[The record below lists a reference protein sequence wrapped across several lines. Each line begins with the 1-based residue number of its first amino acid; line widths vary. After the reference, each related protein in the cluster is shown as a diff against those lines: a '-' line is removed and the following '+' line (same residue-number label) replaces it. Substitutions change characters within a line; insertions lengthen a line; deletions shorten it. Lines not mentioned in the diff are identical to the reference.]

1 MVQHIR
7 KKHPNFA
14 PLANA
19 PLTTA
24 VISSAPAVISAD
36 GTTAEA
42 VVVRKTDEFTASFV
56 PPGRRVHS
64 RPFPPQTTDLLTQAM
79 TELSQNLTSDYR
91 AAQGDYQRIQYI
103 PVSQAAGSGL
113 SQPQHIQLQVVQVA
127 PVSSPRSYLIFEGCR
142 LICCTTLPELVLKI
156 IKYCRKTAGL

>member
-14 PLANA
+14 PLANTIHT

-36 GTTAEA
+36 TTTEG
-42 VVVRKTDEFTASFV
+42 VVVRKKDNFTTSKWNIRGFFISFRCV
-56 PPGRRVHS
+56 YS
-64 RPFPPQTTDLLTQAM
+64 RFSPLQTTDLLTQAM
-79 TELSQNLTSDYR
+79 TELSQNLTTDYR
-91 AAQGDYQRIQYI
+91 TAQGDYQRIQYI
-103 PVSQAAGSGL
+103 PVSQAAGSSL

-127 PVSSPRSYLIFEGCR
+127 PVSFKDLIF
-142 LICCTTLPELVLKI
+142 
-156 IKYCRKTAGL
+156 

>member
-14 PLANA
+14 PLANTTIHT

-36 GTTAEA
+36 GTTTEA
-42 VVVRKTDEFTASFV
+42 VVVRKTDNFTLTKWNRRGFFISF
-56 PPGRRVHS
+56 RCFKS
-64 RPFPPQTTDLLTQAM
+64 SLFPLQTTDLLTQAM
-79 TELSQNLTSDYR
+79 TELSQNLTTDYR
-91 AAQGDYQRIQYI
+91 TAQGDYQRIQYI
-103 PVSQAAGSGL
+103 PVSQAAGSSL

-127 PVSSPRSYLIFEGCR
+127 PVSFLDLIF
-142 LICCTTLPELVLKI
+142 
-156 IKYCRKTAGL
+156 